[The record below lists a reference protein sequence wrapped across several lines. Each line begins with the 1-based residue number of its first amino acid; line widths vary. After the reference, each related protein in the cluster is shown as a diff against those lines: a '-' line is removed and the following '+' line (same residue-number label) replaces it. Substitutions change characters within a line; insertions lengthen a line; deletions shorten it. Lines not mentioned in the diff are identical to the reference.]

1 MGLPFEIIPS
11 DASEEGI
18 DGESHETYV
27 RRVAEL
33 KAESVAGKRNESLV
47 VGADTIVVIGS
58 LRLGKPGSREEAG
71 KMLEMLSG
79 KRHEVLTGV
88 ALACIEQKFKEVL
101 VEKTGVWFKELSPS
115 QIENYILTSEPYD
128 KAGGY
133 GIQGG
138 AESFIDQIEGD
149 LSNVIGLPLER
160 MKELLIKAGCF
171 SEVFNS
177 EFSQP
182 E

>member
-1 MGLPFEIIPS
+1 LVFEIIPS
-11 DASEEGI
+11 DASEEGVE
-18 DGESHETYV
+18 GESHETYV

-33 KAESVAGKRNESLV
+33 KAESVAGKRRESLV
-47 VGADTIVVIGS
+47 IGADTAVVIGS
-58 LRLGKPGSREEAG
+58 SRLGKPRSREEAR

-88 ALACIEQKFKEVL
+88 AVTCMEQKFKEVQ

-115 QIENYILTSEPYD
+115 RIENYILTSEPYD

-138 AESFIDQIEGD
+138 AESFIERIEGD
-149 LSNVIGLPLER
+149 ISNVIGLPLER
-160 MKELLIKAGCF
+160 MKEILTKAGCF
-171 SEVFNS
+171 
-177 EFSQP
+177 
-182 E
+182 